1 MHEPLGHRGLVPQ
14 RGQVPAFGGQRLTEP
29 PVGQQSAVG
38 IGGIRHPVQQ
48 PGQQHRLHPS
58 APAALIDQRRH
69 VFQRGLRSLVAQ
81 RGQPAPRGLQRHA
94 VGDLQ
99 PGRADRFQQ
108 RLIEE
113 FGV

>member
-81 RGQPAPRGLQRHA
+81 RGQPAPA
-94 VGDLQ
+94 ASNVMPWAISNPVGPIDSSS
-99 PGRADRFQQ
+99 G
-108 RLIEE
+108 
-113 FGV
+113 